1 MVRHRLLPLVRCL
14 LPVALCLFLPAC
26 STWDGVWDTIID
38 RSLIEQQQA
47 EIARL
52 QAETEQIKAETEAL
66 RQQARQAEKEREDCN
81 TAFYTFEEARK
92 SPEGETAI
100 AKYREGLALCP
111 TDDVAHNEL
120 GELYLRHGP
129 ARPRPSSPSLKRRC
143 GSTPTLCAPSAIC
156 TTPREIFRKTSCGI
170 ESALFGGQKWQR
182 SVLGSP
188 RTFQVFG

>member
-1 MVRHRLLPLVRCL
+1 MVRHRLLPLARCL

-92 SPEGETAI
+92 SPEGEDGHRQIQGGA
-100 AKYREGLALCP
+100 GLMP
-111 TDDVAHNEL
+111 H
-120 GELYLRHGP
+120 
-129 ARPRPSSPSLKRRC
+129 RRC
-143 GSTPTLCAPSAIC
+143 GPQRTRRTLPAPGPAGQGH
-156 TTPREIFRKTSCGI
+156 PR
-170 ESALFGGQKWQR
+170 L
-182 SVLGSP
+182 
-188 RTFQVFG
+188 

>member
-1 MVRHRLLPLVRCL
+1 MVRHRLLPFVRCL

-92 SPEGETAI
+92 SPEGEVAI

-120 GELYLRHGP
+120 GELYLRQG
-129 ARPRPSSPSLKRRC
+129 RR
-143 GSTPTLCAPSAIC
+143 AKAILAFEEAV
-156 TTPREIFRKTSCGI
+156 RLNANFVR
-170 ESALFGGQKWQR
+170 AQR
-182 SVLGSP
+182 NLQDAQQTIQEDELSEL
-188 RTFQVFG
+188 

>member
-1 MVRHRLLPLVRCL
+1 MVRHRLLPVARCL
-14 LPVALCLFLPAC
+14 LPFALCLFLPAC

-120 GELYLRHGP
+120 GELYLRMGRKAE
-129 ARPRPSSPSLKRRC
+129 ARAEFEEAVRLNANFVR
-143 GSTPTLCAPSAIC
+143 A
-156 TTPREIFRKTSCGI
+156 
-170 ESALFGGQKWQR
+170 QR
-182 SVLGSP
+182 NLHDAQGDI
-188 RTFQVFG
+188 QEDEL